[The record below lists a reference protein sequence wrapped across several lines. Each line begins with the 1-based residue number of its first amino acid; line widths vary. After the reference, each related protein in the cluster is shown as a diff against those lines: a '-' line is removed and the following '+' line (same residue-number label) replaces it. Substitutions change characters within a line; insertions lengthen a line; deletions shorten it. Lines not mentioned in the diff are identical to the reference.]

1 MNGKLSLM
9 TLKETNMN
17 YKTTQI
23 LRGAQTIS
31 NMKRNLHSPL
41 DIENILRAHYDPY
54 FSDRSRWS
62 ESHTASIEKLL
73 NEHLLVRYQNYGE
86 THETISLSEKGK
98 VFLDMILNTPLP
110 VQGNCWVDPRD

>member
-1 MNGKLSLM
+1 
-9 TLKETNMN
+9 MN

-23 LRGAQTIS
+23 LRGVNTIK
-31 NMKRNLHSPL
+31 NMKKNLHSPL

-62 ESHTASIEKLL
+62 EAHKDSIEKLL

-86 THETISLSEKGK
+86 TDEIISLSDKGK
-98 VFLDMILNTPLP
+98 VFLDMILNTPFP

>member
-9 TLKETNMN
+9 TLTKTNMN
-17 YKTTQI
+17 YKTAQI

-54 FSDRSRWS
+54 FSDKSRWS
-62 ESHTASIEKLL
+62 ESHERSIEKLL

-86 THETISLSEKGK
+86 IHETISLSEKGK

-110 VQGNCWVDPRD
+110 VQGNCWIDPRD